1 MDALIDFHAWPTPNG
16 HKVSIMLE
24 ECGLAYRAIAV
35 DITAGDQFAPD
46 FLAISPNNRMPAIV
60 DHDGPEGGPISVFE
74 SGAILIYLAEK
85 CRLFLPASGNGRY
98 SAMQWL
104 MFQMADLG
112 PVCGQA
118 HHYRDA
124 APERVP
130 YSIQRF
136 TDEAG
141 RLYGV
146 MDRRLAESG
155 YLAGAD
161 YSIADMA
168 CWPWVRVHRYHGQ
181 AWSDFPNVKLWFDRI
196 AARPAVQEGMKLL
209 ADRRAKTRD
218 LLDDKARDI
227 LFGKTQLQ
235 RR

>member
-1 MDALIDFHAWPTPNG
+1 MISLYAWPTPNA

-24 ECGLAYRAIAV
+24 ECALDYEVVTV
-35 DITAGDQFAPD
+35 DITAGDQFKPE
-46 FLAISPNNRMPAIV
+46 FLAIAPNNRMPAII
-60 DHDGPEGGPISVFE
+60 DHEGPEGGDVAIFE

-85 CRLFLPASGNGRY
+85 VGKFLPDAGNDRY
-98 SAMQWL
+98 SVMQWL
-104 MFQMADLG
+104 MFQMGNLG
-112 PVCGQA
+112 PILGQA

-146 MDRRLAESG
+146 MDRQLVGEE
-155 YLAGAD
+155 YLAGDD

-181 AWSDFPNVKLWFDRI
+181 AWEDFPNVKRWFDQVAKRD
-196 AARPAVQEGMKLL
+196 AVQEGMKLL
-209 ADRRAKTRD
+209 NDKRAKTRD
-218 LLDDKARDI
+218 VLDDKSRDI
-227 LFGKTQLQ
+227 LFGKTQLG

>member
-1 MDALIDFHAWPTPNG
+1 MIILYAWPTPNA

-24 ECGLAYRAIAV
+24 ECALGYEVVTV
-35 DITAGDQFAPD
+35 DITAGDQFKPD
-46 FLAISPNNRMPAIV
+46 FLAIAPNNRMPAII
-60 DHDGPEGGPISVFE
+60 DHDGPDGGDISIFE

-85 CRLFLPASGNGRY
+85 VGKFLPETGNARY
-98 SAMQWL
+98 SVMQWL
-104 MFQMADLG
+104 MFQMANLG
-112 PVCGQA
+112 PIAGQA

-146 MDRRLAESG
+146 MDSRLAEATYLSG
-155 YLAGAD
+155 DD

-181 AWSDFPNVKLWFDRI
+181 PWEDFPHVKRWFDLV
-196 AARPAVQEGMKLL
+196 AGRPAVQKGMELL
-209 ADRRAKTRD
+209 TDKRAKTRD
-218 LLDDKARDI
+218 VLDDKSRDI
-227 LFGKTQLQ
+227 LFGKTQME